1 MAIYT
6 NSANVA
12 DKGYMVARSS
22 KIKATD
28 SGHLYD
34 LVDMT
39 NDVEQGCNIK
49 AGEFLGTGYQEREA
63 LTPAVGDAIIF
74 VCDVPLVYDAYTQGQ
89 NAETNYINVKG
100 KAFKGYE
107 IVKDDVFGVSAN
119 GFTTVVGEI
128 PAKGNY
134 VVVDGNRKW
143 KEVADAPSAET
154 YGFIGQIIGYEV
166 SEGVKVVLINTIKN
180 EAIA

>member
-100 KAFKGYE
+100 KFGDHPVFISDGILVDVPPHMTEDTKE
-107 IVKDDVFGVSAN
+107 MLKDP
-119 GFTTVVGEI
+119 EM
-128 PAKGNY
+128 
-134 VVVDGNRKW
+134 
-143 KEVADAPSAET
+143 
-154 YGFIGQIIGYEV
+154 
-166 SEGVKVVLINTIKN
+166 L
-180 EAIA
+180 EAIRSGRIGFHVYKYVSKTYKKECYAVALDDAADKE